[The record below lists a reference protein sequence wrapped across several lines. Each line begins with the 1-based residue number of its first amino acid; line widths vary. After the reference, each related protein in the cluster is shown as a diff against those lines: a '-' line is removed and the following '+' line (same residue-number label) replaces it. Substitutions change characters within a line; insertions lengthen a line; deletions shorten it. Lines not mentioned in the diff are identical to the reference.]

1 MARNNNYRRTDIA
14 SYVTAYKNERD
25 PDHRYASFDYCFN
38 HFSDSRRL
46 GADIEKSCL
55 ALGFYLASWGMY
67 RGKSFMLQT
76 SAKHLVPAVEYIHSL
91 DRSYWK
97 IDVNSYN
104 TKNIEVL
111 MEVYE
116 KLRSTLKCKNSAH
129 LTLVTKIMLGVFG
142 NVPAYDR
149 YFCQTFKNV
158 FIDDCA
164 FKKFS
169 KESLQCLHE
178 FYLANEKVLTSLSER
193 INTFDFISGKP
204 TKRHYSLAKII
215 DMYGFNKGKS

>member
-1 MARNNNYRRTDIA
+1 MVGKNKYRRTDIA
-14 SYVTAYKNERD
+14 LFVTAYKSEREAD
-25 PDHRYASFDYCFN
+25 RRYASFDYCFN
-38 HFSDSRRL
+38 HFSDFRHS

-76 SAKHLVPAVEYIHSL
+76 SAKHLLPTVEYIHSL
-91 DRSYWK
+91 DKSYWK

-104 TKNIEVL
+104 TNNIEVL
-111 MEVYE
+111 LEVYE

-149 YFCQTFKNV
+149 YFCQTLKNV
-158 FIDDCA
+158 FIDECT
-164 FKKFS
+164 FGRFS
-169 KESLQCLHE
+169 KQSLHCLHE
-178 FYLANEKVLTSLSER
+178 FYLANEKVLTALSQR
-193 INTFDFISGKP
+193 INTIDFISAKP

-215 DMYGFNKGKS
+215 DMYGFTKRI